1 MTTFKEFTYKPLYN
15 ILLITAGALLF
26 SFGVEAVVVRHHF
39 IVGGL
44 YGIGLLLYYVTH
56 TLSPAAWFL
65 LLNLPLFIVSWFFIS
80 KRFFFYSLYAALAI
94 AGSAHFMN
102 VDAGIYNQLYAAIA
116 GGVLCGAGSGL
127 ILRSLGSGGG
137 LDVVAVI
144 LYQRFNIGIGKFYLV
159 FNIILFAF
167 FIALVDSVDF
177 LIASL
182 IVVFISTTMIDY
194 MLSLFSNRKTV
205 LIISRKNKEI
215 AAKLING
222 FRQRATFIKGTGAFS
237 GKDQDIL
244 MAITNNIM
252 LKRLEEAVF
261 TIDPD
266 ALFVVE
272 NTFNV
277 LGTGFGKR
285 KIY

>member
-1 MTTFKEFTYKPLYN
+1 MKRFQGITYKPFYN
-15 ILLITAGALLF
+15 ILVITIGSALF
-26 SFGVEAVVVRHHF
+26 SLGVQAVVVHHQF

-44 YGIGLLLYYVTH
+44 YGIGLLVYYVTKA
-56 TLSPAAWFL
+56 LSPAVWFL
-65 LLNLPLFIVSWFFIS
+65 LLNIPLFAVSWFFIS
-80 KRFFFYSLYAALAI
+80 KRFFGYSVYASVAI
-94 AGSAHFMN
+94 VAFSQ
-102 VDAGIYNQLYAAIA
+102 VIRIDAGIHNQLYAAITA
-116 GGVLCGAGSGL
+116 GTLCGFGSGI

-144 LYQRFNIGIGKFYLV
+144 LNQRFNIGIGRFYFV
-159 FNIILFAF
+159 FNGLLFGF
-167 FIALVDSVDF
+167 FLFWVDDMDL

-182 IVVFISTTMIDY
+182 ILVFISTTMIDY
-194 MLSLFSNRKTV
+194 MLALFSNRKTV

-215 AAKLING
+215 ASMLING
-222 FRQRATFIKGTGAFS
+222 FRHRATLIKAVGAYS
-237 GKDQDIL
+237 GEERDII

-252 LKRLEEAVF
+252 LKRMEEAVF
-261 TIDPD
+261 SIDPD